1 MNRRKNFS
9 FNKKDCEN
17 FANTPLSIIQEEAR
31 RLNISTTKAGKTKSV
46 INRSKKELCKDI
58 LNYKLGS
65 RSPLKQVGSIVK
77 VPKKVQRDYKPV
89 PKKIKGDFSAIENL
103 FANRQ
108 KQLSPKKRNPTPKKK
123 TPSPKKKFSPKKRNP
138 SPKKNL
144 QQQLRM
150 GILQRRRALAGDSPD
165 SPSPNSSFGS
175 YNNVS
180 PVTPVKKQSS
190 QQVSNVDLKSALER
204 QMGFKPKAKNSS
216 PKVKPGKLNKA
227 KFGDVN
233 KMLLKRQGKYNSPVK
248 KQINLNPKKLNQNYS
263 NIENMLKGKMGVVK
277 PKKPSVKVG
286 KIKGDFSK
294 VENLF
299 RNKNKS
305 KPKPKSK
312 ASTTRTP
319 PPVPPRNKGRFIS
332 KRAPPPVP
340 SRKRRSKPLP
350 KLPSETQ
357 EQAFRRIRK
366 KPLPKL
372 PKKGTPKYKKMLRK
386 LFKDIPDATSPD
398 RKRRKLY
405 KVPTPKKK

>member
-17 FANTPLSIIQEEAR
+17 MAKTPLSIIQEEAR

-46 INRSKKELCKDI
+46 VNRSKKELCQDI

-65 RSPLKQVGSIVK
+65 RSPLKHVGSIVR

-89 PKKIKGDFSAIENL
+89 PKKLKGNFSAIENL

-108 KQLSPKKRNPTPKKK
+108 KQLSPKKRV
-123 TPSPKKKFSPKKRNP
+123 SPKKRTP

-150 GILQRRRALAGDSPD
+150 GILQRRRAMAGDSP

-175 YNNVS
+175 YT
-180 PVTPVKKQSS
+180 VTPIKKPSKKKPQQSS
-190 QQVSNVDLKSALER
+190 QQISNQDIKSALER
-204 QMGFKPKAKNSS
+204 QMGFKPKAKSSS
-216 PKVKPGKLNKA
+216 PKAKPGKLNKA

-248 KQINLNPKKLNQNYS
+248 KQINLNPKKLNKDYS
-263 NIENMLKGKMGVVK
+263 NIADMLKGKLGVK

-299 RNKNKS
+299 RNKKPVSKS
-305 KPKPKSK
+305 NRNPPPIPPRNRKKK
-312 ASTTRTP
+312 RTP
-319 PPVPPRNKGRFIS
+319 PPIPPRNKVVR
-332 KRAPPPVP
+332 
-340 SRKRRSKPLP
+340 RRSKPLP
-350 KLPSETQ
+350 KIPSETQ

-366 KPLPKL
+366 KPLPSI
-372 PKKGTPKYKKMLRK
+372 PKKGTPKYKKMLRN
-386 LFKDIPDATSPD
+386 LFKEIPDARSPD
-398 RKRRKLY
+398 KKRRKLN